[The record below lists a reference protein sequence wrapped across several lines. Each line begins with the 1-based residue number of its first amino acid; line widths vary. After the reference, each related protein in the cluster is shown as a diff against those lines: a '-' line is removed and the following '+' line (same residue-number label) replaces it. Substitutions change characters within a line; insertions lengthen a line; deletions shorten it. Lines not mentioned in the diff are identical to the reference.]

1 MSVLPQGNASV
12 SISAVDLFCGV
23 GGLTRGLQDAGIDV
37 IAGIDVDPTCK
48 YAYEG
53 NTDAYFIHKDIREF
67 TSDDLSKL
75 YPSDELSEL
84 YPLEGIK
91 LLVGCAPCQ
100 PFSFH
105 TKKYKDR
112 HLDEKWNL
120 LDEFGRLIEGVR
132 PHLIVFENVT
142 SIRKEKIY
150 KDFIDNLEWLG
161 YHFDRDPELVYCPDY
176 GVPQKRRRL
185 VLIASIWDKVELKPK
200 THSCSPE
207 DDDELFPYRT
217 VRQTIEDLPEI
228 GAGEVYAGDR
238 LHRAR
243 NLSEKNKKRIKQ
255 SIPGGTWQDWDPELR
270 APCHQVPSGQT
281 YKSVYGRMEW
291 DEPSPTI
298 TTQFHNFG
306 CGRFGHPEQHRA
318 LSFREA
324 ALLQTFP
331 PDYDF
336 VDPNEPVTI
345 TNIGAYI
352 GNAVPVELATVI
364 GESIQKHVEENY
376 EQFQ

>member
-1 MSVLPQGNASV
+1 MKALPKGNTSI

-23 GGLTRGLQDAGIDV
+23 GGLTHGLQRAGIDV

-48 YAYEG
+48 YAYKK
-53 NTDAYFIHKDIREF
+53 NNDADFIQRDICDF
-67 TSDDLSKL
+67 TG
-75 YPSDELSEL
+75 DELSEL
-84 YPLEGIK
+84 YPPEGIK

-112 HLDEKWNL
+112 HLDKKWNL
-120 LDEFGRLIEGVR
+120 LDEFGRLIEGVK
-132 PHLIVFENVT
+132 PDLIAFENVT
-142 SIRKEKIY
+142 PIRKEQVY
-150 KDFIDNLEWLG
+150 EDFIDKLDSLG
-161 YHFDRDPELVYCPDY
+161 YYFDRDPELVYCPDY
-176 GVPQKRRRL
+176 GIPQKRRRL
-185 VLIASIWDKVELKPK
+185 VLIASIWSEVELLPK
-200 THSCSPE
+200 THSLIPKKG
-207 DDDELFPYRT
+207 LKPFKT
-217 VRQTIEDLPEI
+217 VRQTIEDLPSI
-228 GAGEVYAGDR
+228 DAGEEDVNDR

-243 NLSEKNKKRIKQ
+243 NLSEKNKERIKHSEQ
-255 SIPGGTWQDWDPELR
+255 GGTWLDWDEELR
-270 APCHQVPSGQT
+270 APCHQVSSGQT
-281 YKSVYGRMEW
+281 YKSVYGRMKW

-318 LSFREA
+318 LSLREA

-331 PDYDF
+331 SYYEF
-336 VDPNEPVTI
+336 VDPNEPVKI

-352 GNAVPVELATVI
+352 GNAVPVDLATVI

-376 EQFQ
+376 ERFQ